1 MSHRLL
7 YLVPLVVITLAA
19 CAPAAPGGSSTD
31 QGRSVAVDQSRTLRI
46 VARVEAPSFAE
57 PGGASKVAI
66 PLRMSTAGLAAK
78 DSSETPYPVLAETLP
93 QLNTDTWKVFPDG
106 KMETTYRL
114 RPGLTWHDGRPLTAD
129 DFAFALRAYKV
140 ESRWVTSPSGDER
153 KSAPFMDEIVA
164 MDPQTVVIR
173 WARAYPGATDLAFQP
188 MPRHVLETWLDQD
201 DPDAYYSQDY
211 WTAGYVGAGPYRL
224 ARWERNA
231 FMEGTAFE
239 GYALGRPKIDRI
251 VLTFSD
257 RPPTT
262 VARLLAD
269 DIDMAVDR
277 AIEFQEASTLRQEWA
292 ARTQGRFL
300 LSPIQLR
307 YVQVQARPVY
317 ADPQALLDVRAR
329 RALLHS
335 IDRPSLAEAMV
346 DDRAMAADTMVPP
359 VVGYYAAAD
368 RAITK
373 YPYDVRRTEQLMA
386 ELGFA
391 KAADGILVSPSA
403 GRFSPELGGLSE
415 GQEAQDTT
423 IVADYLKRAGIDAR
437 LNLIPAAMRSGPQA
451 DEMTATFPALNTN
464 NNSLNP
470 PMLALEKFTSATIGT
485 PTNNWRGTNKMGWS
499 TPEYDRLANAFTA
512 TLDSKEGDAL
522 MVQMLIMAS
531 NELPALP
538 LYFNFSVA
546 AHVGSLHGPEAAS
559 PSSTLYY
566 NIHQWEWR

>member
-1 MSHRLL
+1 MNARFF
-7 YLVPLVVITLAA
+7 YLVPLAVIALAA
-19 CAPAAPGGSSTD
+19 CAPAAPGGSSAAQDT
-31 QGRSVAVDQSRTLRI
+31 SATVSQSRTLRI

-66 PLRMSTAGLAAK
+66 PLRMFTAGLAAK

-93 QLNTDTWKVFPDG
+93 QLNTDSWKVFPDG
-106 KMETTYRL
+106 KMETTYHL
-114 RPGLTWHDGRPLTAD
+114 RTGLTWHDGRPLTAD
-129 DFAFALRAYKV
+129 DFAFALRAYRV

-164 MDPQTVVIR
+164 PDAQTVVIR
-173 WARAYPGATDLAFQP
+173 WARAYPGATDLTFQP

-201 DPDAYYSQDY
+201 DSDAYYAHDY
-211 WTAGYVGAGPYRL
+211 WTTGYVGAGPYRL

-239 GYALGRPKIDRI
+239 GYALGRPRIDRI

-307 YVQVQARPVY
+307 YVQVQARPAY
-317 ADPQALLDVRAR
+317 ADPQAFLDVRAR
-329 RALLHS
+329 RALLHA

-346 DDRAMAADTMVPP
+346 DDRGMAAETMVPP

-373 YPYDVRRTEQLMA
+373 YPYDVRRTEQLMT
-386 ELGFA
+386 ELGYP
-391 KAADGILVSPSA
+391 KAADGILVSSTA
-403 GRFSPELGGLSE
+403 GRLSPELGGLSE

-470 PMLALEKFTSATIGT
+470 PMLAMEKFTSATIGT
-485 PTNNWRGTNKMGWS
+485 PANNWRGTNKMGWS
-499 TPEYDRLANAFTA
+499 TPEYDRLANAFTS

-522 MVQMLIMAS
+522 MVQMLVMAS

-546 AHVGSLHGPEAAS
+546 AHVGSLHGPEAAT

>member
-1 MSHRLL
+1 MRKTSGSIVLL
-7 YLVPLVVITLAA
+7 LVLALAA
-19 CAPAAPGGSSTD
+19 CAPSTPGASSD
-31 QGRSVAVDQSRTLRI
+31 RGQPSVVDQSRILRM

-66 PLRMSTAGLAAK
+66 PLRMFTAGLAAK
-78 DSSETPYPVLAETLP
+78 DSSEVPFPVLAESLP
-93 QLNTDTWKVFPDG
+93 QLNTDTWKVFQDG
-106 KMETTYRL
+106 RMETTYRL
-114 RPGLTWHDGRPLTAD
+114 RPGLAWHDGRPLTAD
-129 DFAFALRAYKV
+129 DFAFALRAFKA
-140 ESRWVTSPSGDER
+140 ESRWVSSPSGDER

-164 MDPQTVVIR
+164 LDSHSLVIR
-173 WARAYPGATDLAFQP
+173 WARAYPGATDLLFQP
-188 MPRHVLETWLDQD
+188 LPRHLLETWVDQD
-201 DPDAYYSQDY
+201 DADAYYGLDY
-211 WTAGYVGAGPYRL
+211 WTTGYVGAGPYRL

-257 RPPTT
+257 RPPVT

-269 DIDMAVDR
+269 DVDMALDR
-277 AIEFQEASTLRQEWA
+277 AIEFQEAITLRQEWA

-307 YVQVQARPVY
+307 YVQIQARPAY
-317 ADPQALLDVRAR
+317 ADPPALLDVRAR
-329 RALLHS
+329 RALLHA
-335 IDRPSLAEAMV
+335 IDRPALAEAMV
-346 DDRAMAADTMVPP
+346 DDRGMAADMMVPP

-368 RAITK
+368 RAIAK
-373 YPYDVRRTEQLMA
+373 YPYDLRRTEQLMV
-386 ELGFA
+386 ELGFT
-391 KAADGILVSPSA
+391 KGADGVLVSPTA

-437 LNLIPAAMRSGPQA
+437 LNLIPAALRSGPTA

-485 PTNNWRGTNKMGWS
+485 PANNWRGTNKMGWS
-499 TPEYDRLANAFTA
+499 TPEYDRLASAFTS

-522 MVQMLIMAS
+522 LVEMLTMAS

-538 LYFNFSVA
+538 LYFNFSVV
-546 AHVGSLHGPEAAS
+546 AHVGSLHGPEAAT